1 MYVKWT
7 SVEQFQRAKTKGGV
21 GYKGSEDMSN
31 KGEHFDEELN
41 MDLLKV
47 SEQGLPSIILQSYLT
62 LLQKFLTITEQA
74 FFDEMKG
81 KEDMVLANVKAS
93 PQWRIGETSWF
104 LAKTS
109 LIHYS

>member
-47 SEQGLPSIILQSYLT
+47 SEQGLPSIIL
-62 LLQKFLTITEQA
+62 
-74 FFDEMKG
+74 
-81 KEDMVLANVKAS
+81 
-93 PQWRIGETSWF
+93 
-104 LAKTS
+104 
-109 LIHYS
+109 